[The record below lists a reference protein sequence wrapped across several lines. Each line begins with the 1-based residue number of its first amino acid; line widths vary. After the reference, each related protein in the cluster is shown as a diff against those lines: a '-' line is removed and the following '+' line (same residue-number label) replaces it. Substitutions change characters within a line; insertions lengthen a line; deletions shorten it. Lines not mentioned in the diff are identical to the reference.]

1 MASLKD
7 GLKWTHLGQSEPG
20 PDYDRFHFA
29 SRRSVV
35 WGGEAAGLRRLL
47 FSMLTVYGSSQGNDS
62 EYSAIG
68 QRSGPRGATITPA
81 SHGGCMALIH
91 IRLP

>member
-1 MASLKD
+1 MAVRCFSPAAMASLKD

-35 WGGEAAGLRRLL
+35 WGAKGMIASTQPLASEAGLEILRKGGNAADAAVAVSVLHPSL
-47 FSMLTVYGSSQGNDS
+47 PSLASS
-62 EYSAIG
+62 
-68 QRSGPRGATITPA
+68 
-81 SHGGCMALIH
+81 
-91 IRLP
+91 